1 MKIKHKV
8 PTLVSMW
15 MLDVFC
21 CAFGCV
27 SLLFLVHSRQANDKA
42 QEYQEALTNHQKLL
56 DYAND
61 EKNAL
66 LIHLMQL
73 QDEKDI
79 LQSKYDQSID
89 ELARRNRENE
99 QLTRLLDDQKKNE
112 KQLQSSLSQREAEL
126 RSLYRSLQA
135 EQAQVA
141 ELKDRIARLENQ
153 VGRLQAFIV
162 DLHRESERR
171 VIQLQKRLDNRFGGI
186 EIAGR
191 NVVFIVDISG
201 SMSKKDT
208 NTPDPTKW
216 PMVIDTVCNFM
227 NDARMMEQ
235 YQVIVF
241 SSSARWLFNDNGAW
255 RTFRGE
261 ESIKEVRKALSEIN
275 PFDDTNLY
283 AAFNLAFKL
292 RSQGLDT
299 IYLFSD
305 GLPTTG
311 PGLTREDEM
320 RQPALSEIE
329 RNDKLG
335 RYVLDT
341 LSREWNQPLGPEGQ
355 RVRIHAVGFY
365 FDSPALGA
373 FLWNLARQNGGT
385 FVGMSK
391 P

>member
-1 MKIKHKV
+1 
-8 PTLVSMW
+8 
-15 MLDVFC
+15 
-21 CAFGCV
+21 
-27 SLLFLVHSRQANDKA
+27 
-42 QEYQEALTNHQKLL
+42 
-56 DYAND
+56 
-61 EKNAL
+61 
-66 LIHLMQL
+66 
-73 QDEKDI
+73 
-79 LQSKYDQSID
+79 
-89 ELARRNRENE
+89 
-99 QLTRLLDDQKKNE
+99 
-112 KQLQSSLSQREAEL
+112 
-126 RSLYRSLQA
+126 A